1 MPIYTYQC
9 PGCQEQF
16 DVRRSFTDETPVA
29 CPRCGAAAQRVL
41 SVPNLNT
48 WKAKIVPPR

>member
-1 MPIYTYQC
+1 MPIYAYVC
-9 PGCQEQF
+9 SVCDEEF
-16 DVRRSFTDETPVA
+16 DVRRSFSDETPAA
-29 CPRCGAAAQRVL
+29 CPKCGSSTQRVL